1 MKRLFILSCLIVCI
15 TAIAHAQTY
24 TQHLQQKAAGKG
36 SVVVTQS
43 EEIDKLVNTANV
55 NPRQQEAAQKPAAA
69 EKPTSTAAKTTPT
82 AASKSQNHENVAH
95 SNPTHTNAA
104 HHETAPRHEATQ
116 HHENTQHHESIQHH
130 ESTQRHESTQH
141 HNTAAETVETEA
153 PVVDTSKKVMRR
165 SYKTNGYR
173 VQVFAGGNSRND
185 KIKAQQ
191 AGNAVKAAFPSQP
204 IYVHFYSPRWIC
216 RMGNYRTYEEANAI
230 LQQVKKLGYKQ
241 ACIVR
246 GKISV
251 AY

>member
-24 TQHLQQKAAGKG
+24 TQHMQQKAAGKG

-55 NPRQQEAAQKPAAA
+55 NPRQQEPAHKPAAA
-69 EKPTSTAAKTTPT
+69 EKPTSAAVKTTPT
-82 AASKSQNHENVAH
+82 AASKSQNLENVAH
-95 SNPTHTNAA
+95 SNPTHNNAA
-104 HHETAPRHEATQ
+104 HHGTEPRHEATQ
-116 HHENTQHHESIQHH
+116 HHESTLHH

-141 HNTAAETVETEA
+141 HNTATETAEAEA

-241 ACIVR
+241 ACIVK

>member
-55 NPRQQEAAQKPAAA
+55 NPRQQETVHKPATA
-69 EKPTSTAAKTTPT
+69 EKPTSTAVKTTPT

-95 SNPTHTNAA
+95 SNPTHNNAA
-104 HHETAPRHEATQ
+104 HHGTEPRHEATQ
-116 HHENTQHHESIQHH
+116 HH
-130 ESTQRHESTQH
+130 
-141 HNTAAETVETEA
+141 NTATETAEAEA
-153 PVVDTSKKVMRR
+153 PAVDMSKKVMRR

-216 RMGNYRTYEEANAI
+216 RMGNYRTYDEANAI

-241 ACIVR
+241 ACIVK

>member
-55 NPRQQEAAQKPAAA
+55 NPRQQEAAHKPAAA
-69 EKPTSTAAKTTPT
+69 EKPTSTAVKATPT
-82 AASKSQNHENVAH
+82 AASKSQNLENVAH
-95 SNPTHTNAA
+95 SNPTHNNAA
-104 HHETAPRHEATQ
+104 HHETEPRHEATQ
-116 HHENTQHHESIQHH
+116 HHESTQRHEA
-130 ESTQRHESTQH
+130 TQRHESTQH
-141 HNTAAETVETEA
+141 HNTATETAEAEA

-216 RMGNYRTYEEANAI
+216 RMGNYRTYDEANAI

-241 ACIVR
+241 ACIVK

>member
-55 NPRQQEAAQKPAAA
+55 NPRQQEAAHKPAAA
-69 EKPTSTAAKTTPT
+69 EKPTSTAVKTTPT

-95 SNPTHTNAA
+95 SNPTHNNAA
-104 HHETAPRHEATQ
+104 HHGTEP
-116 HHENTQHHESIQHH
+116 
-130 ESTQRHESTQH
+130 RHESTQH
-141 HNTAAETVETEA
+141 HNTATETAEAEA
-153 PVVDTSKKVMRR
+153 PAVDMSKKVMRR

-216 RMGNYRTYEEANAI
+216 RMGNYRTYDEASAI

-241 ACIVR
+241 ACIVK

>member
-55 NPRQQEAAQKPAAA
+55 NPRQQEPAHKPVAA
-69 EKPTSTAAKTTPT
+69 EKPTSAAVKTTPT

-95 SNPTHTNAA
+95 SNPTHNNAA
-104 HHETAPRHEATQ
+104 HHGTEPRHEATQ
-116 HHENTQHHESIQHH
+116 HHESTLHH

-141 HNTAAETVETEA
+141 HNTATETAEAEA
-153 PVVDTSKKVMRR
+153 PAVDMSKKVMRR

-216 RMGNYRTYEEANAI
+216 RMGNYRTYDEANAI

-241 ACIVR
+241 ACIVK

>member
-55 NPRQQEAAQKPAAA
+55 NPRQQEPAHKPAAV
-69 EKPTSTAAKTTPT
+69 EKPTSTAVKTTPT
-82 AASKSQNHENVAH
+82 AASKSQNLENVAH
-95 SNPTHTNAA
+95 SNPTHNNAA
-104 HHETAPRHEATQ
+104 HHGTEPRHEATQ
-116 HHENTQHHESIQHH
+116 YHESTQHH

-141 HNTAAETVETEA
+141 HNTATETAEAEA

-216 RMGNYRTYEEANAI
+216 RMGNYRTYDEANAI

-241 ACIVR
+241 ACIVK

>member
-55 NPRQQEAAQKPAAA
+55 NPRQQETAHKPATA
-69 EKPTSTAAKTTPT
+69 EKPTSTAVKTTPT
-82 AASKSQNHENVAH
+82 AASKSQKLENVAH
-95 SNPTHTNAA
+95 SNPTHNNAA
-104 HHETAPRHEATQ
+104 YHGTEPRHEAT
-116 HHENTQHHESIQHH
+116 QHH

-141 HNTAAETVETEA
+141 HNTATETAEAEA
-153 PVVDTSKKVMRR
+153 PVVDMSKKVMRR

-216 RMGNYRTYEEANAI
+216 RMGNYRTYDEANAI

-241 ACIVR
+241 ACIVK

>member
-1 MKRLFILSCLIVCI
+1 MEP
-15 TAIAHAQTY
+15 Q
-24 TQHLQQKAAGKG
+24 
-36 SVVVTQS
+36 
-43 EEIDKLVNTANV
+43 
-55 NPRQQEAAQKPAAA
+55 
-69 EKPTSTAAKTTPT
+69 
-82 AASKSQNHENVAH
+82 
-95 SNPTHTNAA
+95 
-104 HHETAPRHEATQ
+104 HEATQ
-116 HHENTQHHESIQHH
+116 HHESTLHH

-141 HNTAAETVETEA
+141 HNTATETAEAEA

-216 RMGNYRTYEEANAI
+216 RMGNYRTYDEANAI

-241 ACIVR
+241 ACIVK

>member
-55 NPRQQEAAQKPAAA
+55 NPRQQETAHKPATA
-69 EKPTSTAAKTTPT
+69 EKPTSTAVKTTPT
-82 AASKSQNHENVAH
+82 AASKSQKLENVAH
-95 SNPTHTNAA
+95 SNPTHNNAA
-104 HHETAPRHEATQ
+104 HHGTEP
-116 HHENTQHHESIQHH
+116 
-130 ESTQRHESTQH
+130 RHESTQH
-141 HNTAAETVETEA
+141 HNTATETAEAEA
-153 PVVDTSKKVMRR
+153 PAVDMSKKVMRR

-216 RMGNYRTYEEANAI
+216 RMGNYRTYDEANAI

-241 ACIVR
+241 ACIVK

>member
-55 NPRQQEAAQKPAAA
+55 NPRQQETAHKPATA
-69 EKPTSTAAKTTPT
+69 EKPTSTAVKTTPT

-95 SNPTHTNAA
+95 SNPTHNNAA
-104 HHETAPRHEATQ
+104 HHGTEP
-116 HHENTQHHESIQHH
+116 
-130 ESTQRHESTQH
+130 RHESTQH
-141 HNTAAETVETEA
+141 HNTATETAEAEA
-153 PVVDTSKKVMRR
+153 PAVDMSKKVMRR

-216 RMGNYRTYEEANAI
+216 RMGNYRTYDEANAI

-241 ACIVR
+241 ACIVK

>member
-1 MKRLFILSCLIVCI
+1 MKRLFILSCLCVCI

-55 NPRQQEAAQKPAAA
+55 NPRQQEPAHKPAAA
-69 EKPTSTAAKTTPT
+69 EKPTSAAVKTTPT
-82 AASKSQNHENVAH
+82 AASKSQNLENVAH
-95 SNPTHTNAA
+95 SNPTHNNAA
-104 HHETAPRHEATQ
+104 HHGTEPRHEATQ
-116 HHENTQHHESIQHH
+116 HHESTLHH

-141 HNTAAETVETEA
+141 HNTATETAEAEA
-153 PVVDTSKKVMRR
+153 PAVDMSKKVMRR

-216 RMGNYRTYEEANAI
+216 RMGNYRTYDEANAI

-241 ACIVR
+241 ACIVK

>member
-55 NPRQQEAAQKPAAA
+55 NPRQQEAAQKPATV
-69 EKPTSTAAKTTPT
+69 EKPTSTAVKTTPT

-95 SNPTHTNAA
+95 SNPTHNNAA
-104 HHETAPRHEATQ
+104 HHGTEPRHEATQ
-116 HHENTQHHESIQHH
+116 HHESTLHHEN
-130 ESTQRHESTQH
+130 TQRHESTQH
-141 HNTAAETVETEA
+141 HNTATETAEAEA
-153 PVVDTSKKVMRR
+153 PAVDMSKKVMRR

-216 RMGNYRTYEEANAI
+216 RMGNYRTYDEANAI

-241 ACIVR
+241 ACIVK

>member
-55 NPRQQEAAQKPAAA
+55 NPRQQETAHKPATA
-69 EKPTSTAAKTTPT
+69 EKPTSTAVKTTPT
-82 AASKSQNHENVAH
+82 AASKSQNLENVAH
-95 SNPTHTNAA
+95 SNPTHNNAA
-104 HHETAPRHEATQ
+104 HHGTEP
-116 HHENTQHHESIQHH
+116 
-130 ESTQRHESTQH
+130 RHESTQH
-141 HNTAAETVETEA
+141 HNTATETAEAEA
-153 PVVDTSKKVMRR
+153 PVVDMSKKVMRR

-216 RMGNYRTYEEANAI
+216 RMGNYRTYDEANAI

-241 ACIVR
+241 ACIVK

>member
-1 MKRLFILSCLIVCI
+1 MNRLLIIFCLSACI
-15 TAIAHAQTY
+15 TATANAQTY
-24 TQHLQQKAAGKG
+24 THHLQEKVAGKG

-43 EEIDKLVNTANV
+43 AEIDKLVNTANV
-55 NPRQQEAAQKPAAA
+55 SSKANDATHTSKPAPTHTQPTVKTNTATEHEAPTREPARHHEAAQHQHP
-69 EKPTSTAAKTTPT
+69 STD
-82 AASKSQNHENVAH
+82 N
-95 SNPTHTNAA
+95 
-104 HHETAPRHEATQ
+104 
-116 HHENTQHHESIQHH
+116 
-130 ESTQRHESTQH
+130 
-141 HNTAAETVETEA
+141 TEA

-165 SYKTNGYR
+165 SYKTKGYR
-173 VQVFAGGNSRND
+173 VQVYAGGNSRND

-216 RMGNYRTYEEANAI
+216 RMGNYRTYDEANAI

-241 ACIVR
+241 ACIVS

>member
-55 NPRQQEAAQKPAAA
+55 NPRQQEAAHKPAAA
-69 EKPTSTAAKTTPT
+69 EKPTSTAVKTTPT

-95 SNPTHTNAA
+95 SNPTHNNAA
-104 HHETAPRHEATQ
+104 HHGTEP
-116 HHENTQHHESIQHH
+116 
-130 ESTQRHESTQH
+130 RHESTQH
-141 HNTAAETVETEA
+141 HNTATETAEAEA
-153 PVVDTSKKVMRR
+153 PAVDMSKKVMRR

-216 RMGNYRTYEEANAI
+216 RMGNYRTYDEANAI

-241 ACIVR
+241 ACIVK

>member
-55 NPRQQEAAQKPAAA
+55 NSRQQEPAHKPATV
-69 EKPTSTAAKTTPT
+69 EKPTSTAVKTTPT

-95 SNPTHTNAA
+95 SNPTHNNAA
-104 HHETAPRHEATQ
+104 HHGTEPRHEATQ
-116 HHENTQHHESIQHH
+116 HHESTLHH

-141 HNTAAETVETEA
+141 HNTATETAEAEA
-153 PVVDTSKKVMRR
+153 PVVDMSKKVMRR

-216 RMGNYRTYEEANAI
+216 RMGNYRTYDEANAI

>member
-1 MKRLFILSCLIVCI
+1 MKRLFILPCLIVCI

-55 NPRQQEAAQKPAAA
+55 NPRQQEPAHKPAAA
-69 EKPTSTAAKTTPT
+69 EKPTSAAVKTTPT
-82 AASKSQNHENVAH
+82 AASKSQNLENVAH
-95 SNPTHTNAA
+95 SNPTNNNAA
-104 HHETAPRHEATQ
+104 HHGTEPRHEATQ
-116 HHENTQHHESIQHH
+116 HHESTLHH

-141 HNTAAETVETEA
+141 HNTATETAEAEA

-216 RMGNYRTYEEANAI
+216 RMGNYRTYDEANAI

>member
-55 NPRQQEAAQKPAAA
+55 NPRQQEPAHKPAAA
-69 EKPTSTAAKTTPT
+69 EKPTSAAVKTTPT
-82 AASKSQNHENVAH
+82 AASKSQNLENVAH
-95 SNPTHTNAA
+95 SNPTHNNAA
-104 HHETAPRHEATQ
+104 HHGTEPRHEATQ
-116 HHENTQHHESIQHH
+116 HHESTLHH

-141 HNTAAETVETEA
+141 HNTATETAEAEA
-153 PVVDTSKKVMRR
+153 PVVDMSKKVMRR

-216 RMGNYRTYEEANAI
+216 RMGNYRTYDEANAI

-241 ACIVR
+241 ACIVK

>member
-55 NPRQQEAAQKPAAA
+55 NPRQQEPAHKPAAA
-69 EKPTSTAAKTTPT
+69 EKPTSAAVKTTPT

-95 SNPTHTNAA
+95 SNPTHNNAA
-104 HHETAPRHEATQ
+104 HHGTEPRHEATP
-116 HHENTQHHESIQHH
+116 HHESTLHH

-141 HNTAAETVETEA
+141 HNTGTETAEAEA
-153 PVVDTSKKVMRR
+153 PVVDMSKKVMRR

-241 ACIVR
+241 ACIVK

>member
-43 EEIDKLVNTANV
+43 EEIDKLVNTANI
-55 NPRQQEAAQKPAAA
+55 NPRQQETAHKPATA
-69 EKPTSTAAKTTPT
+69 EKPTSTAVKTTPT

-95 SNPTHTNAA
+95 SNPTHNNAA
-104 HHETAPRHEATQ
+104 HHGT
-116 HHENTQHHESIQHH
+116 ES
-130 ESTQRHESTQH
+130 RHESTQH
-141 HNTAAETVETEA
+141 HNTATETAEAEA
-153 PVVDTSKKVMRR
+153 PAVDMSKKVMRR

-216 RMGNYRTYEEANAI
+216 RMGNYRTYDEANAI

-241 ACIVR
+241 ACIVK

>member
-55 NPRQQEAAQKPAAA
+55 NPRQQETAHKPATA
-69 EKPTSTAAKTTPT
+69 EKPTSTAVKTTPT

-95 SNPTHTNAA
+95 SNPTHNNAA
-104 HHETAPRHEATQ
+104 HHGTEP
-116 HHENTQHHESIQHH
+116 
-130 ESTQRHESTQH
+130 RHESTQH
-141 HNTAAETVETEA
+141 HNTATETAEAEA
-153 PVVDTSKKVMRR
+153 PAVDMSKKVMRR

-216 RMGNYRTYEEANAI
+216 RMGNYRTYDEANAI
-230 LQQVKKLGYKQ
+230 LQQVRKLGYKQ
-241 ACIVR
+241 ACIVK

>member
-43 EEIDKLVNTANV
+43 EEIDKLVNTANA
-55 NPRQQEAAQKPAAA
+55 NPRQQETAHKPATA
-69 EKPTSTAAKTTPT
+69 EKPTSTAVKTTPT

-95 SNPTHTNAA
+95 SNPTHNNAA
-104 HHETAPRHEATQ
+104 HHGTEP
-116 HHENTQHHESIQHH
+116 
-130 ESTQRHESTQH
+130 RHESTQH
-141 HNTAAETVETEA
+141 HNTATETAEAEA
-153 PVVDTSKKVMRR
+153 PAVDMSKKVMRR

-216 RMGNYRTYEEANAI
+216 RMGNYRTYDEANAI

-241 ACIVR
+241 ACIVK

>member
-55 NPRQQEAAQKPAAA
+55 NPRQQEPAHKPAAA
-69 EKPTSTAAKTTPT
+69 EKPTSAAVKTTPT
-82 AASKSQNHENVAH
+82 AASKSQNLENVAH
-95 SNPTHTNAA
+95 SNPTHNNAA
-104 HHETAPRHEATQ
+104 HHGTEPRHEATQ
-116 HHENTQHHESIQHH
+116 HHESTLHH

-141 HNTAAETVETEA
+141 HNTATETAEAEA
-153 PVVDTSKKVMRR
+153 PAVDMSKKVMRR

>member
-1 MKRLFILSCLIVCI
+1 MKRLFILPCLIVCI

-55 NPRQQEAAQKPAAA
+55 NPRQQEPAHKPAAA
-69 EKPTSTAAKTTPT
+69 EKPTSAAVKTTPT
-82 AASKSQNHENVAH
+82 AASKSQNLENVAH
-95 SNPTHTNAA
+95 SNPTHNNAA
-104 HHETAPRHEATQ
+104 HHGTEQRHEATQ
-116 HHENTQHHESIQHH
+116 HHESTLHH
-130 ESTQRHESTQH
+130 ESTQRH
-141 HNTAAETVETEA
+141 NTATETAEAEA
-153 PVVDTSKKVMRR
+153 PVVDMSKKVMRR

-216 RMGNYRTYEEANAI
+216 RMGNYRTYDEANAI

>member
-55 NPRQQEAAQKPAAA
+55 NPRQQETAHKPAAA
-69 EKPTSTAAKTTPT
+69 EKPTSTAVKTTPT

-95 SNPTHTNAA
+95 SNPTHNNAA
-104 HHETAPRHEATQ
+104 HHGTEP
-116 HHENTQHHESIQHH
+116 
-130 ESTQRHESTQH
+130 RHESTQH
-141 HNTAAETVETEA
+141 HNTATETAEAEA
-153 PVVDTSKKVMRR
+153 PVVDMSKKVMRR

-216 RMGNYRTYEEANAI
+216 RMGNYRTYDEANAI

-241 ACIVR
+241 ACIVK

>member
-55 NPRQQEAAQKPAAA
+55 NPRQQETAHKPATA
-69 EKPTSTAAKTTPT
+69 EKPTSTAVKTTPT

-95 SNPTHTNAA
+95 SNPTHNNAA
-104 HHETAPRHEATQ
+104 HHGTEP
-116 HHENTQHHESIQHH
+116 
-130 ESTQRHESTQH
+130 RHESTQH
-141 HNTAAETVETEA
+141 HNTATETAEAEA
-153 PVVDTSKKVMRR
+153 PVVDMSKKVMRR

-216 RMGNYRTYEEANAI
+216 RMGNYRTYDEANAI

-241 ACIVR
+241 ACIVK

>member
-55 NPRQQEAAQKPAAA
+55 NPRQQEAAHKPAIV
-69 EKPTSTAAKTTPT
+69 EKPTSTAVKTTPT
-82 AASKSQNHENVAH
+82 AASKSQNLENVAH
-95 SNPTHTNAA
+95 SNPTHNNAA
-104 HHETAPRHEATQ
+104 HHGTEPRHEAT
-116 HHENTQHHESIQHH
+116 QHH

-141 HNTAAETVETEA
+141 HNTATETAEAEA
-153 PVVDTSKKVMRR
+153 PAVDMSKKVMRR

-216 RMGNYRTYEEANAI
+216 RMGNYRTYDEANAI

-241 ACIVR
+241 ACIVK

>member
-24 TQHLQQKAAGKG
+24 TQHLQQKAVGKG

-55 NPRQQEAAQKPAAA
+55 NPRQQEPAQKPAAA
-69 EKPTSTAAKTTPT
+69 EKPTSTAVKTTPT
-82 AASKSQNHENVAH
+82 AASKSQNLENVAH
-95 SNPTHTNAA
+95 SNPTHNNAA
-104 HHETAPRHEATQ
+104 HHGTEPRHEATQ
-116 HHENTQHHESIQHH
+116 HHESTMHH

-141 HNTAAETVETEA
+141 HNTATETAEAEA
-153 PVVDTSKKVMRR
+153 PVIDTSKKVMRR

-216 RMGNYRTYEEANAI
+216 RMGNYRTYDEANAI

>member
-55 NPRQQEAAQKPAAA
+55 NPRQQEAAHKPATA
-69 EKPTSTAAKTTPT
+69 EKPTSTAVKTTPT

-95 SNPTHTNAA
+95 SNPTHNNAA
-104 HHETAPRHEATQ
+104 HHGTEP
-116 HHENTQHHESIQHH
+116 
-130 ESTQRHESTQH
+130 RHESTQH
-141 HNTAAETVETEA
+141 HNTATETAEAEA
-153 PVVDTSKKVMRR
+153 PAVDMSKKVMRR

-216 RMGNYRTYEEANAI
+216 RMGNYRTYDEANAI

-241 ACIVR
+241 ACIVK

>member
-69 EKPTSTAAKTTPT
+69 EKPTSTAVKTTPT
-82 AASKSQNHENVAH
+82 AASKSQNLENVAH
-95 SNPTHTNAA
+95 SNPTHNNAA
-104 HHETAPRHEATQ
+104 HHGTEPRHEATQ
-116 HHENTQHHESIQHH
+116 YHESTQHH

-141 HNTAAETVETEA
+141 HNTATETAEAEA
-153 PVVDTSKKVMRR
+153 PVVDMSKKVMRR

-216 RMGNYRTYEEANAI
+216 RMGNYRTYDEANAI

-241 ACIVR
+241 ACIVK

>member
-55 NPRQQEAAQKPAAA
+55 NPRQQEAAHKPATA
-69 EKPTSTAAKTTPT
+69 EKPTSTAVKTTPT
-82 AASKSQNHENVAH
+82 AASKSQKLENVAH
-95 SNPTHTNAA
+95 SNPTHNNVA
-104 HHETAPRHEATQ
+104 HHGTEPRHEAT
-116 HHENTQHHESIQHH
+116 QHH
-130 ESTQRHESTQH
+130 ESTQRHESTLHHESTQH
-141 HNTAAETVETEA
+141 HNTATETAEAEA
-153 PVVDTSKKVMRR
+153 PAVDMSKKVMRR

-216 RMGNYRTYEEANAI
+216 RMGNYRTYDEANAI

-241 ACIVR
+241 ACIVK

>member
-55 NPRQQEAAQKPAAA
+55 NPRQQEPAHKPAAA
-69 EKPTSTAAKTTPT
+69 EKPTSAAVKTTPT
-82 AASKSQNHENVAH
+82 AASKSQNLENVAH
-95 SNPTHTNAA
+95 SNPTHNNAA
-104 HHETAPRHEATQ
+104 HHGTEPRHEATQ
-116 HHENTQHHESIQHH
+116 HHESTLHH

-141 HNTAAETVETEA
+141 HNTAAETAEAEA
-153 PVVDTSKKVMRR
+153 PAVDMSKKVMRR

-216 RMGNYRTYEEANAI
+216 RMGNYRTYDEANAI

-241 ACIVR
+241 ACIVK

>member
-55 NPRQQEAAQKPAAA
+55 NPRQQETAHKPATA
-69 EKPTSTAAKTTPT
+69 EKPTSTAVKTTPT

-95 SNPTHTNAA
+95 SNPTHNNAA
-104 HHETAPRHEATQ
+104 HHGTEP
-116 HHENTQHHESIQHH
+116 
-130 ESTQRHESTQH
+130 RHESTQH
-141 HNTAAETVETEA
+141 HNTATETAEAEA
-153 PVVDTSKKVMRR
+153 PAVDMSTKVMRR

-216 RMGNYRTYEEANAI
+216 RMGNYRTYDEANAI

-241 ACIVR
+241 ACIVK